1 MFTWSCG
8 PDMPFGA
15 SWRVH
20 AVVLEGNV
28 YVGGGKILDWPTR
41 ENGYKVMK
49 YDVAKKKWSM
59 LPRYIARSFTMVI
72 VNNHLVLVGGKE
84 SGRITDKVTDKLGV
98 WEADEKKWT
107 HPYPKMPTARSRCSA
122 FVYGNSEWLITV
134 GGNAFREEKQ
144 DLMRIEILNFS
155 TLEWC
160 EGPRAPVPLEDMQ
173 TAVVQGTCYFM
184 GGFSEGE
191 NMDT

>member
-1 MFTWSCG
+1 M
-8 PDMPFGA
+8 
-15 SWRVH
+15 
-20 AVVLEGNV
+20 
-28 YVGGGKILDWPTR
+28 YVGGGKIIDWPTR

-84 SGRITDKVTDKLGV
+84 SGRVTDKVTDKLGV

-122 FVYGNSEWLITV
+122 FVYGNSEWLVTV
-134 GGNAFREEKQ
+134 GGNAF
-144 DLMRIEILNFS
+144 
-155 TLEWC
+155 
-160 EGPRAPVPLEDMQ
+160 
-173 TAVVQGTCYFM
+173 
-184 GGFSEGE
+184 
-191 NMDT
+191 